1 VVLGHAE
8 DESSTGTGRKMV
20 LVTDVRS
27 LRVGCILGATGRL
40 CGRCA
45 LVSRCESATC
55 AAQERRDV
63 DFNAS
68 WASWRV
74 NVPVRNL
81 HTEGGIDATAS
92 HRISLMKP
100 LSELLKHSS
109 IYAVG
114 QILTRLVSVLLL
126 PLYTNCLSP
135 ADYGVVGILDT
146 TAAILA
152 LMIGGGMVAAVTR
165 FHFERPSE
173 EDHDRTWWTGLTW
186 VTFASIVVLTPLW
199 LGRHTLVGVTLPHS
213 VHNGEWLYT
222 LTLATIL
229 VQLIGHL
236 VDGYLRILKWSG
248 VFVMISLGRLLL
260 NVCLNVWFL
269 VGMNYG
275 VEGLLLGNLLASIVH
290 TLVLVSVFVCTR
302 GPYRFSF
309 PLAKQLLRFSAPL
322 MVTAFLAMLMH
333 EANRYILVFLVSD
346 SDLGV
351 YAFAHKIG
359 FAVNTL
365 CLLPFSSIWQ
375 VAIYD
380 INRQKNADEVF
391 IQVFGWFVSGLGIL
405 LLGAALTVHPV
416 LPLLTP
422 DAFGPAI
429 ELIAVLLLA
438 LFVYGLQIQFEVP
451 ALLAKRT
458 GLLVPGSIAG
468 VITNLTL
475 NVVLVPYFGLWG
487 AAWSGVAT
495 YAAYSFTTLI
505 LCRKVRPLAYPWRQ
519 SLGSAVGLCISYIG
533 VRFYVFPQLGFMGQ
547 LLASIVCCGIWL
559 ILLLGK
565 DAIHCWKSRH
575 RQTDSQSR
583 PENSPAEMQT
593 SRKGGFRNLAKS
605 ILQLICM
612 AVMLPSV
619 LCYRLHAIV
628 LGSDSAFSGWSQL
641 LSLIPGLL
649 GVHLRNTFFRFTM
662 QQCSGDCHI
671 GFGTIFSVS
680 DVSVGSG
687 VYIGNY
693 CSIGEVTIEKDVLIA
708 SHVSIMNGCH
718 QHGTA
723 LLDVPIRD
731 QVGRNEPVTIGQ
743 NSWLGERAIVAASV
757 GRHCIIGAGSLV
769 LNPVPDYCIAV
780 GVPARILRD
789 RRSVKGSRAQAD
801 YVLDRV
807 DTALAELQLIVHD

>member
-1 VVLGHAE
+1 MTKETLDLAL
-8 DESSTGTGRKMV
+8 ESKHEPRPGQ
-20 LVTDVRS
+20 
-27 LRVGCILGATGRL
+27 RV
-40 CGRCA
+40 
-45 LVSRCESATC
+45 SQESAH
-55 AAQERRDV
+55 RRGT
-63 DFNAS
+63 S
-68 WASWRV
+68 
-74 NVPVRNL
+74 
-81 HTEGGIDATAS
+81 ATPL
-92 HRISLMKP
+92 HRISFMKP
-100 LSELLKHSS
+100 LRELLKHSS
-109 IYAVG
+109 IYAIG

-165 FHFERPSE
+165 FHFERPTE

-186 VTFASIVVLTPLW
+186 VTFASVVVLTPLW
-199 LGRHTLVGVTLPHS
+199 LGRQTLVSVTLRS
-213 VHNGEWLYT
+213 VADGEWLYT

-229 VQLIGHL
+229 VQLIGQL
-236 VDGYLRILKWSG
+236 VDGYLRVLKWSG

-269 VGMNYG
+269 VGMKYG
-275 VEGLLLGNLLASIVH
+275 VEGLLLGNLLASVVH
-290 TLVLVSVFVCTR
+290 TLVLLSVFVGTR
-302 GPYRFSF
+302 GPYHFSF
-309 PLAKQLLRFSAPL
+309 SLAKQLLRFSAPL

-333 EANRYILVFLVSD
+333 EANRYILVFLVSA

-391 IQVFGWFVSGLGIL
+391 TQVFGWFVSGLGVL
-405 LLGAALTVHPV
+405 LLGAALAVHPV

-468 VITNLTL
+468 VITNLTFNAL
-475 NVVLVPYFGLWG
+475 LVPRLGLWG

-495 YAAYSFTTLI
+495 YAAYSFTTLY

-519 SLGSAVGLCISYIG
+519 SLASAAGLCISYVAI
-533 VRFYVFPQLGFMGQ
+533 RFYVFPHLGCTGQ
-547 LLASIVCCGIWL
+547 LLASTVCCGIWA

-565 DAIHCWKSRH
+565 DGIHWWQSRH
-575 RQTDSQSR
+575 RQAESQPC
-583 PENSPAEMQT
+583 PEHSHVEMQAST
-593 SRKGGFRNLAKS
+593 TGGFRKLAKS
-605 ILQLICM
+605 VLQLICM
-612 AVMLPSV
+612 GIMLPSV

-628 LGSDSAFSGWSQL
+628 AGSDRAFSGWSQL
-641 LSLIPGLL
+641 LSLIPGLV
-649 GVHLRNTFFRFTM
+649 GVHLRNAFFRLTM
-662 QQCSGDCHI
+662 RDCAGDCHI
-671 GFGTIFSVS
+671 GFGTIFSDA
-680 DVSVGSG
+680 DVSLGSG

-693 CSIGEVTIEKDVLIA
+693 CSIGSVTIEKDVLIA

-731 QVGRNEPVTIGQ
+731 QVGRYEPVTIGQ

-757 GRHCIIGAGSLV
+757 GRHCIVGAGSLV
-769 LNPVPDYCIAV
+769 LHPVPDYCIAV

-789 RRSVKGSRAQAD
+789 RRSGKGSRDQAG

-807 DTALAELQLIVHD
+807 DSALAELQQIVND

>member
-1 VVLGHAE
+1 
-8 DESSTGTGRKMV
+8 
-20 LVTDVRS
+20 
-27 LRVGCILGATGRL
+27 
-40 CGRCA
+40 
-45 LVSRCESATC
+45 
-55 AAQERRDV
+55 
-63 DFNAS
+63 
-68 WASWRV
+68 
-74 NVPVRNL
+74 
-81 HTEGGIDATAS
+81 
-92 HRISLMKP
+92 MKP
-100 LSELLKHSS
+100 LRELLKHSS
-109 IYAVG
+109 IYAIG

-165 FHFERPSE
+165 FHFERPTE

-186 VTFASIVVLTPLW
+186 VTFASVVVLIPLW
-199 LGRHTLVGVTLPHS
+199 LGRQTLVSVTLRS
-213 VHNGEWLYT
+213 VADGEWLYT

-229 VQLIGHL
+229 VQLIGQL
-236 VDGYLRILKWSG
+236 VDGYLRVLKWSG

-269 VGMNYG
+269 VGMKYG
-275 VEGLLLGNLLASIVH
+275 VEGLLLGNLLASVVH
-290 TLVLVSVFVCTR
+290 TLVLLSVFVGTR
-302 GPYRFSF
+302 GPYQFSF
-309 PLAKQLLRFSAPL
+309 SLAKQLLRFSAPL

-333 EANRYILVFLVSD
+333 EANRYILVFLVSA

-391 IQVFGWFVSGLGIL
+391 TQVFGWFVSGLGVL
-405 LLGAALTVHPV
+405 LLGAALAVHPV

-429 ELIAVLLLA
+429 ELIAVLLLG
-438 LFVYGLQIQFEVP
+438 LFVYGLQNQFEVP

-468 VITNLTL
+468 VITNLTCNAL
-475 NVVLVPYFGLWG
+475 LVPRLGLWG

-495 YAAYSFTTLI
+495 YAAYSFTTLY

-519 SLGSAVGLCISYIG
+519 SLASATGLCISYVAI
-533 VRFYVFPQLGFMGQ
+533 RFYVFPHLGCTGQ
-547 LLASIVCCGIWL
+547 LLASTVCCGIWA

-565 DAIHCWKSRH
+565 DGIHWWQSRH
-575 RQTDSQSR
+575 RQAESQPC
-583 PENSPAEMQT
+583 PEHSHVEMQAST
-593 SRKGGFRNLAKS
+593 TGGFRKLAKS
-605 ILQLICM
+605 VLQLIYM
-612 AVMLPSV
+612 GIMLPSV

-628 LGSDSAFSGWSQL
+628 AGSDRAFSGWSQL
-641 LSLIPGLL
+641 LSLIPGLV
-649 GVHLRNTFFRFTM
+649 GVHLRNAFFRFTM
-662 QQCSGDCHI
+662 GDCAGDCHI
-671 GFGTIFSVS
+671 GFGTIFSDA
-680 DVSVGSG
+680 DVSLGSG

-693 CSIGEVTIEKDVLIA
+693 CSIGSVTIEKDVLIA

-731 QVGRNEPVTIGQ
+731 QVGRYEPVTIGQ

-757 GRHCIIGAGSLV
+757 GRHCIVGAGSLV
-769 LNPVPDYCIAV
+769 LHPVPDYCIAV

-789 RRSVKGSRAQAD
+789 RRSGKGSRDQAG

-807 DTALAELQLIVHD
+807 DSALAELQQIVND

>member
-1 VVLGHAE
+1 
-8 DESSTGTGRKMV
+8 
-20 LVTDVRS
+20 
-27 LRVGCILGATGRL
+27 
-40 CGRCA
+40 
-45 LVSRCESATC
+45 
-55 AAQERRDV
+55 
-63 DFNAS
+63 
-68 WASWRV
+68 
-74 NVPVRNL
+74 
-81 HTEGGIDATAS
+81 
-92 HRISLMKP
+92 MKP
-100 LSELLKHSS
+100 LRELLKHSS
-109 IYAVG
+109 IYAIG

-165 FHFERPSE
+165 FHFERPTE

-186 VTFASIVVLTPLW
+186 VTFASVVVLIPLW
-199 LGRHTLVGVTLPHS
+199 LGRQTLVSVTLRS
-213 VHNGEWLYT
+213 VADGEWLYT

-229 VQLIGHL
+229 VQLIGQL
-236 VDGYLRILKWSG
+236 VDGYLRVLKWSG

-269 VGMNYG
+269 VGMKYG
-275 VEGLLLGNLLASIVH
+275 VEGLLLGNLLASVVH
-290 TLVLVSVFVCTR
+290 TLVLLSVFVGTR
-302 GPYRFSF
+302 GPYQFSF
-309 PLAKQLLRFSAPL
+309 SLAKQLLRFSAPL

-333 EANRYILVFLVSD
+333 EANRYILVFLVSA

-391 IQVFGWFVSGLGIL
+391 TQVFGWFVSGLGVL
-405 LLGAALTVHPV
+405 LLGAALAVHPV

-468 VITNLTL
+468 VITNLTCNAL
-475 NVVLVPYFGLWG
+475 LVPRLGLWG

-495 YAAYSFTTLI
+495 YAAYSFTTLY

-519 SLGSAVGLCISYIG
+519 SLASTTGLCISYVAI
-533 VRFYVFPQLGFMGQ
+533 RFYVFPHLGCTGQ
-547 LLASIVCCGIWL
+547 LLASTVCCGIWA

-565 DAIHCWKSRH
+565 DGIHWWQSRH
-575 RQTDSQSR
+575 RQAESQPC
-583 PENSPAEMQT
+583 PEHSHVEMQAST
-593 SRKGGFRNLAKS
+593 TGGFRKLAKS
-605 ILQLICM
+605 VLQLIYM
-612 AVMLPSV
+612 GIMLPSV

-628 LGSDSAFSGWSQL
+628 AGSDRAFSGWSQL
-641 LSLIPGLL
+641 LSLIPGLV
-649 GVHLRNTFFRFTM
+649 GVHLRNAFFRFTM
-662 QQCSGDCHI
+662 GDCAGDCHI
-671 GFGTIFSVS
+671 GFGTIFSDA
-680 DVSVGSG
+680 DVSLGSG

-693 CSIGEVTIEKDVLIA
+693 CSIGSVTIEKDVLIA

-731 QVGRNEPVTIGQ
+731 QVGRYEPVTIGQ

-757 GRHCIIGAGSLV
+757 GRHCIVGAGSLV
-769 LNPVPDYCIAV
+769 LHPVPDYCIAV

-789 RRSVKGSRAQAD
+789 RRSGKGSRDQAG

-807 DTALAELQLIVHD
+807 DSALAELQQIVND

>member
-1 VVLGHAE
+1 
-8 DESSTGTGRKMV
+8 
-20 LVTDVRS
+20 
-27 LRVGCILGATGRL
+27 
-40 CGRCA
+40 
-45 LVSRCESATC
+45 
-55 AAQERRDV
+55 
-63 DFNAS
+63 
-68 WASWRV
+68 
-74 NVPVRNL
+74 
-81 HTEGGIDATAS
+81 
-92 HRISLMKP
+92 MKP
-100 LSELLKHSS
+100 LRELLKHSS
-109 IYAVG
+109 IYAIG

-165 FHFERPSE
+165 FHFERPTE

-186 VTFASIVVLTPLW
+186 VTFASVVVLTPLW
-199 LGRHTLVGVTLPHS
+199 LGRQTLVSVTLRS
-213 VHNGEWLYT
+213 VADGDWLYT

-229 VQLIGHL
+229 VQLIGQL
-236 VDGYLRILKWSG
+236 VDGYLRVLKWSG

-269 VGMNYG
+269 VGMKYG
-275 VEGLLLGNLLASIVH
+275 VEGLLLGNLLASVVH
-290 TLVLVSVFVCTR
+290 TLVLLSVFVGTR
-302 GPYRFSF
+302 GPYQFSF
-309 PLAKQLLRFSAPL
+309 SLAKQLLRFSAPL

-333 EANRYILVFLVSD
+333 EANRYILVFLVSA

-391 IQVFGWFVSGLGIL
+391 TQVFGWFVSGLGVL
-405 LLGAALTVHPV
+405 LLGAALAVHPV

-468 VITNLTL
+468 VITNLTCNAL
-475 NVVLVPYFGLWG
+475 LVPRLGLWG

-495 YAAYSFTTLI
+495 YAAYSFTTLY

-519 SLGSAVGLCISYIG
+519 SLASATGLCISYVAI
-533 VRFYVFPQLGFMGQ
+533 RFYVFPHLGCTGQ
-547 LLASIVCCGIWL
+547 LLASTVCCGIWA

-565 DAIHCWKSRH
+565 DGIHWWQSRH
-575 RQTDSQSR
+575 RQAESQPC
-583 PENSPAEMQT
+583 PEHSHVEMQAST
-593 SRKGGFRNLAKS
+593 TGGFRKLAKS
-605 ILQLICM
+605 VLQLICM
-612 AVMLPSV
+612 GIMLPSV

-628 LGSDSAFSGWSQL
+628 AGSDRAFSGWSQL
-641 LSLIPGLL
+641 LSLIPGLV
-649 GVHLRNTFFRFTM
+649 GVHLRNAFFRFTM
-662 QQCSGDCHI
+662 RDCAGDCHI
-671 GFGTIFSVS
+671 GFGTIFSDA
-680 DVSVGSG
+680 DVSLGSG

-693 CSIGEVTIEKDVLIA
+693 CSIGSVTIEKDVLIA

-731 QVGRNEPVTIGQ
+731 QVGRYEPVTIGQ

-757 GRHCIIGAGSLV
+757 GRHCIVGAGSLV
-769 LNPVPDYCIAV
+769 LHPVPDYCIAV

-789 RRSVKGSRAQAD
+789 RRSGKGSRDQAG

-807 DTALAELQLIVHD
+807 DSALAELQQIVND

>member
-1 VVLGHAE
+1 
-8 DESSTGTGRKMV
+8 
-20 LVTDVRS
+20 
-27 LRVGCILGATGRL
+27 
-40 CGRCA
+40 
-45 LVSRCESATC
+45 
-55 AAQERRDV
+55 
-63 DFNAS
+63 
-68 WASWRV
+68 
-74 NVPVRNL
+74 
-81 HTEGGIDATAS
+81 
-92 HRISLMKP
+92 MKP
-100 LSELLKHSS
+100 LRELLKHSS
-109 IYAVG
+109 IYAIG

-135 ADYGVVGILDT
+135 ADFGVVGILDT

-186 VTFASIVVLTPLW
+186 VTFASVVVLTPLW
-199 LGRHTLVGVTLPHS
+199 LGRQTLVSVTLQS
-213 VHNGEWLYT
+213 VPDGDWLYT

-229 VQLIGHL
+229 VQLIGQL
-236 VDGYLRILKWSG
+236 VDGYLCVLKWSG

-269 VGMNYG
+269 VGMKYG
-275 VEGLLLGNLLASIVH
+275 VEGLLLGNLLASVVH
-290 TLVLVSVFVCTR
+290 TLVLLSVFVCTR
-302 GPYRFSF
+302 GPYQFSF
-309 PLAKQLLRFSAPL
+309 SLAKQLLGFSAPL

-333 EANRYILVFLVSD
+333 EANRYILVFLVSA

-391 IQVFGWFVSGLGIL
+391 TQVFGWFVSCLGVL

-429 ELIAVLLLA
+429 ELIAVLLLG
-438 LFVYGLQIQFEVP
+438 LFVYGLQNQFEVP

-468 VITNLTL
+468 VITNLTFNAL
-475 NVVLVPYFGLWG
+475 LVPRLGLWG

-495 YAAYSFTTLI
+495 YAAYSFTTLY

-519 SLGSAVGLCISYIG
+519 SLGTAVGLCTSYVAI
-533 VRFYVFPQLGFMGQ
+533 RFYVFPHLGCTGQ
-547 LLASIVCCGIWL
+547 LLASTVCCGIWA

-565 DAIHCWKSRH
+565 DGIHWWQSRH
-575 RQTDSQSR
+575 RQAEWQSCPER
-583 PENSPAEMQT
+583 PHVEMQAST
-593 SRKGGFRNLAKS
+593 TGGFRKLAKS

-612 AVMLPSV
+612 GIMLPFV
-619 LCYRLHAIV
+619 LLYRLHAV
-628 LGSDSAFSGWSQL
+628 VPGSDRAFSGWSQL
-641 LSLIPGLL
+641 LSLIPGLA
-649 GVHLRNTFFRFTM
+649 GVHLRNAFFRFTM
-662 QQCSGDCHI
+662 QECTRDCHI
-671 GFGTIFSVS
+671 GFGSIFSDS
-680 DVSVGSG
+680 DVSIGSG
-687 VYIGNY
+687 VSIGNY
-693 CSIGEVTIEKDVLIA
+693 CSIGTVTIEKDVLIA

-731 QVGRNEPVTIGQ
+731 QVGRYQPVTIGE

-757 GRHCIIGAGSLV
+757 GRHCIVGAGSLV
-769 LNPVPDYCIAV
+769 LHPVPDYSVAV

-789 RRSVKGSRAQAD
+789 RRSGKGSRDQAG

-807 DTALAELQLIVHD
+807 DSALAELQQIVND

>member
-1 VVLGHAE
+1 
-8 DESSTGTGRKMV
+8 
-20 LVTDVRS
+20 
-27 LRVGCILGATGRL
+27 
-40 CGRCA
+40 
-45 LVSRCESATC
+45 
-55 AAQERRDV
+55 
-63 DFNAS
+63 
-68 WASWRV
+68 
-74 NVPVRNL
+74 
-81 HTEGGIDATAS
+81 
-92 HRISLMKP
+92 MKP
-100 LSELLKHSS
+100 LRELLKHSS

-135 ADYGVVGILDT
+135 ADYAVVGMLDT

-165 FHFERPSE
+165 FHFEQPSE
-173 EDHDRTWWTGLTW
+173 ADHDRTWWTGLTW
-186 VTFASIVVLTPLW
+186 VTFASVVVLTPMW
-199 LGRHTLVGVTLPHS
+199 LGRQTLVNVTLPQS
-213 VHNGEWLYT
+213 VTNGEWLYT

-229 VQLIGHL
+229 VQLIGQL
-236 VDGYLRILKWSG
+236 VDGYLRVLKWSG
-248 VFVMISLGRLLL
+248 VFVMISLGRLLA

-269 VGMNYG
+269 VGMKYG
-275 VEGLLLGNLLASIVH
+275 VEGLLLGNLLASIIY
-290 TLVLVSVFVCTR
+290 TLVLLSVFVCTR
-302 GPYRFSF
+302 GPYQFSF

-391 IQVFGWFVSGLGIL
+391 TQVFGWFVSGLGIL

-438 LFVYGLQIQFEVP
+438 LYVYGLQIQFEVP

-458 GLLVPGSIAG
+458 GLLVPGSTAG
-468 VITNLTL
+468 VITNLTF
-475 NVVLVPYFGLWG
+475 NAVLVPHFGLWG

-519 SLGSAVGLCISYIG
+519 SLGSAAGLSISYVG
-533 VRFYVFPQLGFMGQ
+533 VRFYVFPHLGFMGQ
-547 LLASIVCCGIWL
+547 LLASIACCGFWAM
-559 ILLLGK
+559 LLLGK
-565 DAIHCWKSRH
+565 DGIHWWKSGHRH
-575 RQTDSQSR
+575 AESPSCAEH
-583 PENSPAEMQT
+583 PPAEMQA
-593 SRKGGFRNLAKS
+593 SAKGGFRRLARS
-605 ILQLICM
+605 ILQLICTV
-612 AVMLPSV
+612 VMLPSV
-619 LCYRLHAIV
+619 QCYRLQAIL
-628 LGSDSAFSGWSQL
+628 LGSDRAFSGWSQL
-641 LSLIPGLL
+641 LSLIPGLA
-649 GVHLRNTFFRFTM
+649 GVHLRNAFFRFTM
-662 QQCSGDCHI
+662 QTCSADCHI
-671 GFGTIFSVS
+671 GFGTIFSDA

-687 VYIGNY
+687 VYVGNY

-731 QVGRNEPVTIGQ
+731 QAGRYEPITIGQ

-769 LNPVPDYCIAV
+769 LYPVPDYCIAV

-789 RRSVKGSRAQAD
+789 RRSEKGSRDQAG

-807 DTALAELQLIVHD
+807 DSALAELQQIVND

>member
-1 VVLGHAE
+1 
-8 DESSTGTGRKMV
+8 
-20 LVTDVRS
+20 
-27 LRVGCILGATGRL
+27 
-40 CGRCA
+40 
-45 LVSRCESATC
+45 
-55 AAQERRDV
+55 
-63 DFNAS
+63 
-68 WASWRV
+68 
-74 NVPVRNL
+74 
-81 HTEGGIDATAS
+81 
-92 HRISLMKP
+92 MKP
-100 LSELLKHSS
+100 LRELLKHSS
-109 IYAVG
+109 IYAIG

-165 FHFERPSE
+165 FHFERPTE

-186 VTFASIVVLTPLW
+186 VTFASVVVLIPLW
-199 LGRHTLVGVTLPHS
+199 LGRQTLVSVTLRS
-213 VHNGEWLYT
+213 VADGDWLYT

-229 VQLIGHL
+229 VQLIGQL
-236 VDGYLRILKWSG
+236 VDGYLRVLKWSG

-269 VGMNYG
+269 VGMKYG
-275 VEGLLLGNLLASIVH
+275 VEGLLLGNLLASVVH
-290 TLVLVSVFVCTR
+290 TLVLLSVFVGTR
-302 GPYRFSF
+302 GPYQFSF
-309 PLAKQLLRFSAPL
+309 SLAKQLLRFSAPL

-333 EANRYILVFLVSD
+333 EANRFILVFLVSA

-391 IQVFGWFVSGLGIL
+391 TQVFGWFVSGLGVL
-405 LLGAALTVHPV
+405 LLGAALAVHPV

-468 VITNLTL
+468 VITNLTCNAL
-475 NVVLVPYFGLWG
+475 LVPRLGLWG

-495 YAAYSFTTLI
+495 YAAYSFTTLY

-519 SLGSAVGLCISYIG
+519 SLASATGLCISYVAI
-533 VRFYVFPQLGFMGQ
+533 RFYVFPHLGCTGQ
-547 LLASIVCCGIWL
+547 LLASTVCCGIWA

-565 DAIHCWKSRH
+565 DGIHWWQSRH
-575 RQTDSQSR
+575 RQAESQPC
-583 PENSPAEMQT
+583 PEHSHVEMQAST
-593 SRKGGFRNLAKS
+593 AGGFRKLAKS
-605 ILQLICM
+605 VLQLICIGI
-612 AVMLPSV
+612 MLPSV

-628 LGSDSAFSGWSQL
+628 AGSDRAFSGWSQL
-641 LSLIPGLL
+641 LSLIPGLV
-649 GVHLRNTFFRFTM
+649 GVHLRNAFFRFTM
-662 QQCSGDCHI
+662 RDCAGDCHI
-671 GFGTIFSVS
+671 GFGTIFSDA
-680 DVSVGSG
+680 DVSLGSG

-693 CSIGEVTIEKDVLIA
+693 CSIGSVTIEKDVLIA

-731 QVGRNEPVTIGQ
+731 QVGRYEPVTIGQ

-757 GRHCIIGAGSLV
+757 GRHCIVGAGSLV
-769 LNPVPDYCIAV
+769 LHPVPDYCIAV

-789 RRSVKGSRAQAD
+789 RRSGKGSRDQAG

-807 DTALAELQLIVHD
+807 DSALAELQQIVND

>member
-1 VVLGHAE
+1 
-8 DESSTGTGRKMV
+8 
-20 LVTDVRS
+20 
-27 LRVGCILGATGRL
+27 
-40 CGRCA
+40 
-45 LVSRCESATC
+45 
-55 AAQERRDV
+55 
-63 DFNAS
+63 
-68 WASWRV
+68 
-74 NVPVRNL
+74 
-81 HTEGGIDATAS
+81 
-92 HRISLMKP
+92 MKP
-100 LSELLKHSS
+100 LRELLKHSS

-173 EDHDRTWWTGLTW
+173 KDHDRTWWTGLTW
-186 VTFASIVVLTPLW
+186 VTFASVVVLTPLW
-199 LGRHTLVGVTLPHS
+199 IGRHALVSVTLPHS
-213 VHNGEWLYT
+213 VNNGEWLYT

-229 VQLIGHL
+229 VQLIGQL
-236 VDGYLRILKWSG
+236 VDGYLRVLKWSG
-248 VFVMISLGRLLL
+248 VFVIISLGRLLV

-269 VGMNYG
+269 VGMKYG
-275 VEGLLLGNLLASIVH
+275 VEGLLLGNLLASIIY
-290 TLVLVSVFVCTR
+290 TLVLLSVFVCTR
-302 GPYRFSF
+302 GPYQFSF
-309 PLAKQLLRFSAPL
+309 SLAKQLLRFSAPL

-333 EANRYILVFLVSD
+333 EANRYLLVYLVSA

-391 IQVFGWFVSGLGIL
+391 TQVFGWFVSGLGIL

-422 DAFGPAI
+422 EAFGPAI

-438 LFVYGLQIQFEVP
+438 LYVYGLQIQFEVP

-468 VITNLTL
+468 VITNVTF
-475 NVVLVPYFGLWG
+475 NSMLVPSLGLWG

-495 YAAYSFTTLI
+495 YSAYSFTTLF

-519 SLGSAVGLCISYIG
+519 SLGAAVGLCISYLG
-533 VRFYVFPQLGFMGQ
+533 VRFYLFPHLGFIGQ
-547 LLASIVCCGIWL
+547 LLASIVCCGIWA

-565 DAIHCWKSRH
+565 DGIHWWQTRH
-575 RQTDSQSR
+575 CQADPQTC
-583 PENSPAEMQT
+583 PEHPHAEMQAST
-593 SRKGGFRNLAKS
+593 TGGFRKLAKS
-605 ILQLICM
+605 LLQFICI

-628 LGSDSAFSGWSQL
+628 LGSDRAFSGWSQL
-641 LSLIPGLL
+641 LSLMPGLT
-649 GVHLRNTFFRFTM
+649 GIHLRNAFFRFAM
-662 QQCSGDCHI
+662 QECSGDCHI
-671 GFGTIFSVS
+671 GFGTIFSDA
-680 DVSVGSG
+680 DVSIGSG

-731 QVGRNEPVTIGQ
+731 QVGRYQPVTIGQ
-743 NSWLGERAIVAASV
+743 NTWLGERAIVAASV
-757 GRHCIIGAGSLV
+757 GQHCIIGAGSLV
-769 LNPVPDYCIAV
+769 LHPVPDYCIAV
-780 GVPARILRD
+780 GAPARILRD
-789 RRSVKGSRAQAD
+789 RRSEKGSRDQVG

-807 DTALAELQLIVHD
+807 DTALAELQQIVND